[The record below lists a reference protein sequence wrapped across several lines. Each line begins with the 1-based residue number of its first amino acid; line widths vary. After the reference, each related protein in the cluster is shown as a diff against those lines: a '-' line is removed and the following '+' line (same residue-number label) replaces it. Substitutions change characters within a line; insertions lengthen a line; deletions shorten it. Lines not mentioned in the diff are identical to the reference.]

1 MGIIERGLWIDG
13 AERPGSLGDKV
24 TVRYPYD
31 DSVTGEVTAASEDDV
46 LDAIAAADRAFNEH
60 MRRMTGRE
68 RSDILRK
75 TGTLLRERAEDLAGL
90 VVREGGKPIRDARRE
105 AGRAGQLFEMA
116 AEHVGKIE
124 GQVLPMDIIKGGENR
139 FGYTL
144 RVPLGVV
151 AAIAP
156 FNSPIN
162 LAVNKVAPAIAA
174 GNSVVL
180 KPASNTPLSAFVLAE
195 ALKDAGLPD
204 GAFNVVVGS
213 GSKLGGAL
221 ARDPRVRM
229 VTLTGGVSAGLAVT
243 RDAGIKK
250 VALELGSSAAN
261 IVCAD
266 ADIPAAAKTLST
278 SAFLSSGQACIS
290 AQRLIV
296 HENVVDEFLEHFV
309 PITEEMV
316 IGDPEDPAT
325 ELGPMIT
332 PGDVDR
338 VMGWIEQARD
348 AGARIITGGSREGRT
363 IKPTLVA
370 DVPPDA
376 ALACEEA
383 FAPVATLHTFSTN
396 EEAAAIAN
404 DSQFGLQ
411 GGVFTQDIR
420 TMFFFAREIDVGAL
434 WINDSSR
441 YRQDNYPFGGMKLSG
456 IGREGV
462 QYAIE
467 EMTELKFIGVKL
479 GPSAGIL

>member
-1 MGIIERGLWIDG
+1 MDIKRHGLWIDG
-13 AERPGSLGDKV
+13 AERPGSLGQTV

-31 DSVTGEVTAASEDDV
+31 DSIVGEVTAASEEDV
-46 LDAIAAADRAFNEH
+46 GEAVGVAHRTFVER
-60 MRRMTGRE
+60 MRSMTARE
-68 RSDILRK
+68 RADILRR
-75 TGTLLRERAEDLAGL
+75 TGALLSERSEELAHL

-105 AGRAGQLFEMA
+105 AGRAGQLFELA
-116 AEHVGKIE
+116 ANSVASIE
-124 GQVLPMDIIKGGENR
+124 GRVLPMDVIQGGENR
-139 FGYTL
+139 FGYTM

-156 FNSPIN
+156 FNSPVN
-162 LAVNKVAPAIAA
+162 LAVNKIAPAIAA

-180 KPASNTPLSAFVLAE
+180 KPASNTPLSAFVLAQVLQE
-195 ALKDAGLPD
+195 GGLPD
-204 GAFNVVVGS
+204 GAFNVIVGS
-213 GSKLGGAL
+213 GAKLGGAL
-221 ARDPRVRM
+221 ARDARVRM
-229 VTLTGGVSAGLAVT
+229 VTLTGSVAAGLAVA
-243 RDAGIKK
+243 REAGIKK

-261 IVCAD
+261 IVCSD
-266 ADIPAAAKTLST
+266 ADVPGAAKSLAT

-296 HENVVDEFLEHFV
+296 HESVVDTFLEHFV
-309 PITEEMV
+309 PCAEAMV

-325 ELGPMIT
+325 ELGPMISVS
-332 PGDVDR
+332 DVDR
-338 VMGWIEQARD
+338 VMAWIDEARD
-348 AGARIITGGSREGRT
+348 LGARVVVGGERAGRT

-370 DVPPDA
+370 DVPPNA
-376 ALACEEA
+376 SLACEEA
-383 FAPVATLHTFSTN
+383 FAPVATLATFSTL
-396 EEAAAIAN
+396 EEAAHIAN

-411 GGVFTQDIR
+411 GGVYTNDIR
-420 TMFFFAREIDVGAL
+420 TMFYFAREIDVGAL

-441 YRQDNYPFGGMKLSG
+441 YRQDNYPFGGMKQSG